1 MKKEVTVYKD
11 EKGELIASCD
21 RSACE
26 GCKSSLF
33 CRTKNYSFP
42 VENPSGVEVK
52 EGDKVIID
60 MPSGR
65 TVLSSFMSLFFPLIC
80 FFLGMAAGAFLL
92 HGNEVIQF
100 SLALLGLA
108 VGFLIA
114 FIYFR
119 VSGRKFTPEILSAK
133 DE

>member
-42 VENPSGVEVK
+42 VENPNGVEVK
-52 EGDKVIID
+52 EGEKVIID

-108 VGFLIA
+108 VGFLIS